1 MMLTDDN
8 DDQKLVAVVSLRHV
22 LKYLSQSEIYDQK
35 KIDEHIN
42 EEMNSIKK
50 SLDQGLDA

>member
-1 MMLTDDN
+1 MLTDDN